1 MQCELNGAQNCV
13 ILIQVYTNTEK
24 ERKYRKETERERGE
38 VIGRKRKR
46 SRKRK
51 MRNKVNVRWKRFK
64 GRRVAER
71 SDEGK
76 RYEGIYLI
84 D

>member
-13 ILIQVYTNTEK
+13 IFNSNLYK
-24 ERKYRKETERERGE
+24 YRERTYRKETEREREE

-46 SRKRK
+46 SRKRR

-76 RYEGIYLI
+76 KFEGIYLI